1 MIEAHDP
8 ISAPA
13 RRASLVAVEG
23 RCQAVDDAA
32 PDTTHTEHRALN
44 RRARDAAMHQ
54 AARQLRFVA
63 ALCIIQVPLVALAF
77 GAWPTASGW
86 VWGCSVAAVAAAMA
100 WVGHQTRRATP
111 PGLAGLAAAATVV
124 AALPAWWAAAELRP
138 LLAMLASVVG
148 VLAAAALASG
158 RAAAL
163 VFSLLPLAASA
174 AIAGQAPGW
183 LLAGAAA
190 SLASAALAWQAFESR
205 HQAIVALLQQIERSG
220 ELERELAEARRT
232 DEEKSRFLAIAS
244 HDLRQ
249 PVHALGLFA
258 ATLHKRLQRSPEEP
272 LARNLML
279 AIDGLDRSFNAMLD
293 ISRLDGGALMPRL
306 QTFPLRDMFRRL
318 HMQYAGQ
325 AEFAGLGL
333 RFSPGGKSVTSDPQL
348 LERIV
353 GNLVQN
359 AIKYTS
365 RGGIVVVARST
376 AQAVNIEIWDTGC
389 GIGTREL
396 PRIFDEF
403 YQVGRAE
410 RERSRGL
417 GMGLAIVKRLA
428 RLLGHRLEVHSV
440 PGRGTMFRVGVAIG
454 GLPGIQDDLAPADT
468 VPMTVLTPRMVLV
481 VDDEEAIREG
491 LRALLQEWG
500 YHVMTAADGVQAE
513 SAVTSLEGHVDLV
526 LSDLHLGDGPDGAE
540 VIENIRRL
548 CGRDVPAVLVT
559 GETARDEVSRVAA
572 GGDPVLF
579 KPVQPR
585 RLFEILK
592 SVLG

>member
-1 MIEAHDP
+1 MIEVRDP
-8 ISAPA
+8 HSAPA

-23 RCQAVDDAA
+23 RCEAVDDAA
-32 PDTTHTEHRALN
+32 PDTTYTEHLALN
-44 RRARDAAMHQ
+44 RRAHDAAMHQ
-54 AARQLRFVA
+54 ATRQLRFVA
-63 ALCIIQVPLVALAF
+63 ALWIIQVPFVAVAF
-77 GAWPTASGW
+77 GGWPSAVGW
-86 VWGCSVAAVAAAMA
+86 GWGCSMVAVAAAMA
-100 WVGHQTRRATP
+100 WVTHQTERATP
-111 PGLAGLAAAATVV
+111 ARLAGLAAAGTVA
-124 AALPAWWAAAELRP
+124 AALPAWWAPAELRP
-138 LLAMLASVVG
+138 LLAMLASVAG
-148 VLAAAALASG
+148 VLAAGALASG
-158 RAAAL
+158 RASAL
-163 VFSLLPLAASA
+163 VFSLLPLAASSA
-174 AIAGQAPGW
+174 AAGWASGW
-183 LLAGAAA
+183 LFAGAVA
-190 SLASAALAWQAFESR
+190 SLASAAMAWQAFESR
-205 HQAIVALLQQIERSG
+205 RQTIVALLQQIERSG
-220 ELERELAEARRT
+220 ELEHELAKARRT

-258 ATLHKRLQRSPEEP
+258 ATLHKRLQRSPDEP

-279 AIDGLDRSFNAMLD
+279 AIDGLDRSFNAILD
-293 ISRLDGGALMPRL
+293 ISRLDGGVLMPRL

-365 RGGIVVVARST
+365 RGGIVVVARSK
-376 AQAVNIEIWDTGC
+376 AHAVNIEIWDTGC
-389 GIGTREL
+389 GIAEQEL

-428 RLLGHRLEVHSV
+428 KLLGHRLEVHST
-440 PGRGTMFRVGVAIG
+440 PGRGTMFRVGLVIG
-454 GLPGIQDDLAPADT
+454 GLPGIQEDLAPADT
-468 VPMTVLTPRMVLV
+468 LPMTVQTPRMVLV

-500 YHVMTAADGVQAE
+500 YHVMTASDGVQAE
-513 SAVTSLEGHVDLV
+513 RAVASLEGHVDLV

-548 CGRDVPAVLVT
+548 CGREVPAVLVT

-572 GGDPVLF
+572 AGDPVLF

-585 RLFEILK
+585 RLYEVLK
-592 SVLG
+592 SLLS